1 MRIGLSDL
9 LEADLT
15 EVLRRMLEAALAGVG
30 IGWSFWSRI
39 MGWPGAIRRQ
49 RIPSASVVMP
59 GFVFVVGMAGVGWVL
74 GVATGLVDQLV
85 RAHA

>member
-30 IGWSFWSRI
+30 IGWSFGPAYGLAWRYPPPTYPFRI
-39 MGWPGAIRRQ
+39 GSDAWLCVRCGYGGR
-49 RIPSASVVMP
+49 
-59 GFVFVVGMAGVGWVL
+59 GLGVGSRH
-74 GVATGLVDQLV
+74 
-85 RAHA
+85 RASSSVG

>member
-15 EVLRRMLEAALAGVG
+15 EVLRRLLEAALAEVG

-39 MGWPGAIRRQ
+39 
-49 RIPSASVVMP
+49 
-59 GFVFVVGMAGVGWVL
+59 WV
-74 GVATGLVDQLV
+74 GVALSAANVSLPH
-85 RAHA
+85 R